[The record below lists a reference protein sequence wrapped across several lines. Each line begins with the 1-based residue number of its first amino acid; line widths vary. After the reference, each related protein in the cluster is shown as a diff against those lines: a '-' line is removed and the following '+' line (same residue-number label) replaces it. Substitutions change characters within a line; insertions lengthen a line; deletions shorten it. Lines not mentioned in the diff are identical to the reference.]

1 MRAAQAQVSKM
12 QRSVAN
18 MNIGGKLGTDKLQNL
33 SGQFESAVNG
43 FNDAKNSAEGFQAKL
58 DDVTRSYQDLLAT

>member
-1 MRAAQAQVSKM
+1 
-12 QRSVAN
+12 

-33 SGQFESAVNG
+33 SGQFENAVNG

-58 DDVTRSYQDLLAT
+58 DDVTRSYQDLLAA